1 MSEIPESSV
10 TYEELADLE
19 RDFDDVEAEMSA
31 HRPWPPNLSV
41 TTANEPRAEQSAS
54 R

>member
-31 HRPWPPNLSV
+31 YRLSPSHPPGG
-41 TTANEPRAEQSAS
+41 TPRFECQADNS
-54 R
+54 